1 MSGPPDIKRKSILAS
16 AMFWAMDTRAC
27 ILGVSMSIHD
37 RGDGT
42 LTFSVSRD
50 HDSRPGRGAFAIG
63 EFLEM
68 ADAAGIEV
76 VIDVRRT
83 DERLFSYYHDFGFRL
98 VDGDVMRERAEI
110 EEIIAEN
117 AAWKAS
123 GRSVDD
129 LGVITMHREP
139 WAGPLATEE
148 EVLSITGNLAPPR
161 TRQEESARQRDALLA
176 LLQTRGVTAGGAGAR
191 VSPNLCAHEVAVR
204 MTQRRKEGWNI
215 PLFARHTAK
224 AA

>member
-1 MSGPPDIKRKSILAS
+1 MNAPPDIKRKSVLAS

-42 LTFSVSRD
+42 LTFSVSRNQ
-50 HDSRPGRGAFAIG
+50 DSRPGRGAIAIG

-68 ADAAGIEV
+68 ADAAAIEV

-98 VDGDVMRERAEI
+98 VDGDVMRERNEI
-110 EEIIAEN
+110 ETIVAEN
-117 AAWKAS
+117 AAWRAA
-123 GRSVDD
+123 GREVCD
-129 LGVITMHREP
+129 LGVVTMHREP

-148 EVLSITGNLAPPR
+148 EIQSVTGDLVPPR
-161 TRQEESARQRDALLA
+161 TTQEESTRRRDALLA
-176 LLQTRGVTAGGAGAR
+176 LLQMRGLTAGGAGAR
-191 VSPNLCAHEVAVR
+191 ISPNLCAHEVTGR
-204 MTQRRKEGWNI
+204 MTQRRKEGWSI
-215 PLFARHTAK
+215 PLFTRHTAK